1 MKISVYRPKFTEE
14 FKKNALISRN
24 KGASVSLST
33 NQDLTVVVCF
43 AYGRLVGTMNI
54 IKDGDEAR
62 VVYRHIIEK
71 DFYPW
76 EAMISKLLP
85 SLRRR
90 KVKRLII

>member
-1 MKISVYRPKFTEE
+1 MKISVYRPQFTDQ
-14 FKKNALISRN
+14 FKHNALISRK
-24 KGASVSLST
+24 KGASVSFST
-33 NQDLTVVVCF
+33 TGDLTVVTCT
-43 AYGRLVGTMNI
+43 AYGRLVGTMKI
-54 IKDGDEAR
+54 IKEGDEAR

-90 KVKRLII
+90 KVKRLVI